1 MDSPSSVLSSDDA
14 TAVKCSICM
23 EGVSDNCGRT
33 IVKLQCS
40 HLFHLDCIGS
50 AFNVKGIMECPNCR
64 EIENGKW
71 RYYVSCS
78 PDREPD
84 LSEDEMDYEDSPI
97 EFLDMGLQGT
107 MLRRF
112 HHGEWEMG
120 WLSPTRHS
128 SEPHFEAGLLDPYSV
143 FSGNPYTYNQWTGLP
158 VPSEVFP
165 SNPSR
170 IDWRPEPLIC
180 DSCTN
185 LFSTGD
191 YTGGANWSLYPSAT
205 LSSGID
211 YIGMP
216 NAPFVPL
223 VVEGGYES
231 PYGFGYQRSNDPL
244 HPNFRQQLPT
254 NFPSQ
259 VAHASMGRSNDL
271 MHWLWKGQTTPSLGQ
286 TADSI
291 PFSVNMNSSLSSAT
305 NDHRHVQEGNGVQPQ
320 RLFPEDAGSLTSFFP
335 DVNQ

>member
-14 TAVKCSICM
+14 TTVKCSICI
-23 EGVSDNCGRT
+23 EGVFDNYGRT

-50 AFNVKGIMECPNCR
+50 AFNVKGVMECPNCR
-64 EIENGKW
+64 EIENGEW
-71 RYYVSCS
+71 RYYVSRS
-78 PDREPD
+78 PDRELE

-97 EFLDMGLQGT
+97 EFLDMGQQGT
-107 MLRRF
+107 MLRHF
-112 HHGEWEMG
+112 HHGEWETG
-120 WLSPTRHS
+120 WLSPTCHG
-128 SEPHFEAGLLDPYSV
+128 SEPHFEADLLDHYSV
-143 FSGNPYTYNQWTGLP
+143 LSGNPYTYNQWTGLP

-185 LFSTGD
+185 LFSP
-191 YTGGANWSLYPSAT
+191 GGANWSSYPSAT

-216 NAPFVPL
+216 NAPFVPR

-231 PYGFGYQRSNDPL
+231 LFGFAYQGSNDPL
-244 HPNFRQQLPT
+244 HPNFPTMQQLPT

-259 VAHASMGRSNDL
+259 AAHASMGRSNDL
-271 MHWLWKGQTTPSLGQ
+271 MHWHRAGQTTTSLGQ

-305 NDHRHVQEGNGVQPQ
+305 NGHHLVQEGNRVQPQ
-320 RLFPEDAGSLTSFFP
+320 RLFPEDARSLTSFFP